1 MALDKE
7 LLTGSL
13 NIFNVLKIF
22 KFKIDFIKEHPL
34 YFNPDGLLV
43 FCGSQGSGKTL
54 SAVQY
59 CSKVLD
65 KYEKSVFCTN
75 VEIKQYPI
83 NCYYKR
89 HTEVAEGIEYNVVEY
104 FTLVSNQ
111 LVRRV
116 ISFYKDGEQQ
126 SEIKDF
132 DVIGFN
138 GRIVVEYNGID
149 CLKEIENGEQGVLYL
164 IDEIH
169 LEFNSLESKNIP
181 IEVMVEISQQ
191 RKQRKHIVGTSQ
203 VYIRMAKPLREQ
215 IKNVVVCRN
224 FFSCFQWNKLVDGE
238 TSHEENGK
246 LVFDTQKYIFWFHS
260 TNLYKSYDTYKK
272 MKRYR
277 NEWKGTSI
285 SRNDIYT
292 DNKIIINNEIL
303 K

>member
-1 MALDKE
+1 MALDKS
-7 LLTGSL
+7 LLNGSL
-13 NIFNVLKIF
+13 NIFNIFKIS
-22 KFKIDFIKEHPL
+22 KFKINFVKMHPN

-59 CSKVLD
+59 SSKVLER
-65 KYEKSVFCTN
+65 YEMSIFCTN
-75 VEIKQYPI
+75 VEIKQFPI
-83 NCYYKR
+83 NCYYTR
-89 HTEVAEGIEYNVVEY
+89 YTETHDNIEYNIVEY
-104 FTLVSNQ
+104 YTLVSNQ

-126 SEIKDF
+126 SEIKNF
-132 DVIGFN
+132 EVIGFN
-138 GRIVVEYNGID
+138 GRIVIEYNGLD
-149 CLKEIENGEQGVLYL
+149 CLKEIENGEFGVLYL

-181 IEVMVEISQQ
+181 IEVMIEVSQQ

-203 VYIRMAKPLREQ
+203 VYMRLAKPLREQ

-224 FFSCFQWNKLVDGE
+224 FFSCFQWNKLIDGE

-246 LVFDTQKYIFWFHS
+246 LVFDTQKFIFWFHS

-277 NEWKGTSI
+277 NEWKGV
-285 SRNDIYT
+285 SRTDIYS
-292 DNKIIINNEIL
+292 NNNIVINNEIL